1 MAEAILV
8 SAAFLARHGEALERV
23 APGVPRAVLGERGLE
38 GRHEA
43 VRIAFFS
50 ADCFGAAYARE
61 FMIAALKSPKLEW
74 LHTASAG
81 VDHEVFQR
89 FLARGVRLTTSSG
102 AHAVPIAHT
111 VLLYL
116 LALSRDLPRWLEA
129 QRARRWEPRALHD
142 LQGDRLG
149 VVGLGPIGL
158 EVARLGLALGMRVT
172 GLRRTSRGDEPCET
186 WPLSRLGELLPL
198 VDWLVLALPLTRETR
213 HLLDARALAL
223 LKPTARLVNVGRGS
237 LVDEAALMEALREG
251 RLAGAALDVF
261 EVEPLPEGS
270 PLWELPNVILTP
282 HSSGSTPGN
291 DERAAA
297 LFLENLARFRA
308 GEKRGG
314 PVAPGLAGSGGGPC
328 RASAFALISL
338 HGRRWA
344 PARARAGERREPAE
358 PLRAPPLRGR
368 APRRRARRRAPRP
381 HRLPARP
388 LARGDRLEREP
399 GRGLRGEPQPLPG
412 L

>member
-1 MAEAILV
+1 VCLLHAEAEGMQLRHLVSGSLACEHGTGSMPAQGSGEERAQALLV
-8 SAAFLARHGEALERV
+8 SAAFLARHGDALERA
-23 APGVPRAVLGERGLE
+23 APGAPRVVLGERGVE
-38 GRHEA
+38 GRLED

-50 ADCFGAAYARE
+50 GDCFEPARARE
-61 FMIAALKSPKLEW
+61 FMIAALKSPRLEW

-89 FLARGVRLTTSSG
+89 FLARGVRLSTSSG

-116 LALSRDLPRWLEA
+116 LALSRDLPGWLEA
-129 QRARRWEPRALHD
+129 QRARRWEPRGVHD

-158 EVARLGLALGMRVT
+158 EVARLGLALGMQVT
-172 GLRRTSRGDEPCET
+172 GLRRSPRGDEPCET

-198 VDWLVLALPLTRETR
+198 VDWLVLALPLAPETR
-213 HLLDARALAL
+213 HLLDAPALARM
-223 LKPTARLVNVGRGS
+223 KPTARLVNVGRGA
-237 LVDEAALMEALREG
+237 LVDEAALARALVEG

-270 PLWELPNVILTP
+270 PLWALPNVILTP

-297 LFLENLARFRA
+297 IFLENLVRFRA
-308 GEKRGG
+308 GERLRNEVG
-314 PVAPGLAGSGGGPC
+314 P
-328 RASAFALISL
+328 
-338 HGRRWA
+338 
-344 PARARAGERREPAE
+344 
-358 PLRAPPLRGR
+358 
-368 APRRRARRRAPRP
+368 
-381 HRLPARP
+381 
-388 LARGDRLEREP
+388 
-399 GRGLRGEPQPLPG
+399 
-412 L
+412 